1 MRTYIRIVNNKGG
14 IIYMT
19 ANEKELI
26 KLIRENDNQG
36 QALVAAVETILLYL
50 GQHESFQE
58 QVAVALRVQ
67 V

>member
-1 MRTYIRIVNNKGG
+1 
-14 IIYMT
+14 MT